1 MIGLFKIRK
10 FIDARTVEAAADID
24 ENIVVSLYLQPLNR
38 KDTSQVAAGDKVFA
52 VVDDV
57 SGIGCVMLNLDHDF
71 DHRFDY
77 SINVKGKITA
87 TDDIKAGTVSV
98 QKHIHAAAL
107 TVEGTAEA
115 GVVSGAATGDTAAPT
130 A

>member
-1 MIGLFKIRK
+1 MIGLFKINK
-10 FIDARTVEAAADID
+10 FIDARTVEASADID

-57 SGIGCVMLNLDHDF
+57 SGMGCVMLNLTHDF

-77 SINVKGKITA
+77 NIDVKGSITA
-87 TDDIKAGTVSV
+87 TENVKAGTVSL
-98 QKHIHAAAL
+98 KTHIHAAEL
-107 TVEGTAEA
+107 TVEGTADA
-115 GVVSGAATGDTAAPT
+115 GVVSGAATGNTAAPT
-130 A
+130 E